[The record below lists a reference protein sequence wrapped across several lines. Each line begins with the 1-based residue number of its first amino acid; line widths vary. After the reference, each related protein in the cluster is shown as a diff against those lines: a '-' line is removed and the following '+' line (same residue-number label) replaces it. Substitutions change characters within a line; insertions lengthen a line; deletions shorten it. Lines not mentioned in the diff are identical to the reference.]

1 MTKKF
6 MVDKFKKK
14 AFLAD
19 RAYGKSY
26 YNEFMKS
33 LAEFEKYKADK
44 IRGLETSLVIIDE
57 DCPDFDLTMPCGPY
71 GDEG

>member
-14 AFLAD
+14 THSG
-19 RAYGKSY
+19 RSYGKNY
-26 YNEFMKS
+26 YNEFVKS

-44 IRGLETSLVIIDE
+44 IRGMETSLVIIDE

-71 GDEG
+71 GDED